1 MGRYSLIDTDL
12 FEGRTAENTV
22 FVTAKGGIATVRTS
36 GAGIV
41 GVAVYGLDGRM
52 DTSVKTAPVAET
64 QVELQ
69 RDLQIVSVTLAD
81 GTVRNFKVVAYL

>member
-1 MGRYSLIDTDL
+1 MVAAAHLKAL
-12 FEGRTAENTV
+12 HFA
-22 FVTAKGGIATVRTS
+22 

>member
-1 MGRYSLIDTDL
+1 
-12 FEGRTAENTV
+12 
-22 FVTAKGGIATVRTS
+22 
-36 GAGIV
+36 
-41 GVAVYGLDGRM
+41 M